1 MKILT
6 YNLWNSSAGMPQ
18 RAVHI
23 CDTLLSCHADVLCL
37 QEVPDA
43 HTAEEIAEAC
53 SCPTVLY
60 SEVSGCALLS
70 RLSAEF
76 SWHHRYAVGSLLHA
90 EKKTILSISVHL
102 PWNSTHD
109 RETAISEIVQEAEK
123 QDTDYIIFA
132 GDFNCSDTSDVHR
145 FLTGDCT
152 IERKD
157 AYYYD
162 LALARQAVTE
172 TGCMPTLD
180 FRRNPRW
187 GVAEPV
193 NTIEIPQRVDR
204 IYLKNPYPAPLPV
217 LQDCGIFGTEPDR
230 VTGLCPSD
238 HYGVYAVLQIP
249 D

>member
-6 YNLWNSSAGMPQ
+6 YNLWNSPAGMPQ

-23 CDTLLSCHADVLCL
+23 RETLSSCKADILCL

-43 HTAEEIAEAC
+43 HTAEVIAEAC

-60 SEVSGCALLS
+60 SAVSGCALLAG
-70 RLSAEF
+70 LSAER
-76 SWHHRYAVGSLLHA
+76 SWHHRYAVGAMLRA
-90 EKKTILSISVHL
+90 GKKTILSISIHL
-102 PWNSTHD
+102 PWNSAHA
-109 RETAISEIVQEAEK
+109 RETAITEIVLEAEK
-123 QDTDYIIFA
+123 QDADYIILT

-145 FLTGDCT
+145 YLTGDCT
-152 IERKD
+152 MEGKD
-157 AYYYD
+157 ANYYD
-162 LALARQAVTE
+162 LALSREAVT
-172 TGCMPTLD
+172 GISCMPTLD
-180 FRRNPRW
+180 FRNNPRW
-187 GVAEPV
+187 GVVEPV
-193 NTIEIPQRVDR
+193 NTIEIPQRFDR
-204 IYLKNPYPAPLPV
+204 IYLKNPYPAPFPV